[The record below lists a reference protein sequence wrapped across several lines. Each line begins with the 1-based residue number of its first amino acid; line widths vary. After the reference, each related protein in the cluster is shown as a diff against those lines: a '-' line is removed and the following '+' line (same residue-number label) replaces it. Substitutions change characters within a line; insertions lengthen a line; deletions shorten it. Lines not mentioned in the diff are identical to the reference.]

1 MSALNTTLDETTG
14 AAAVSQSVRF
24 CSGHGQHHTA
34 NPDAKHPKP
43 YTTLSMANIMQMMAD
58 PKPVP
63 KEKGQWV
70 IFTDYTG
77 DHARSAD
84 HLRTSAAKYFA
95 LWADIDEAQG
105 VTAQDVLSRT
115 AFGATKAETH
125 VYTSRSA
132 TEENQKCHVI
142 VPLAEPV
149 DAITFEIM
157 QEVLNNRLAAEG
169 LKPDRVTQTCNQLCY
184 LPNKGAFYWSDSL
197 DFMDGYDTLHP
208 DRWAKEVAAIKDEIR
223 QAQIIVQAAK
233 PKPRPNLLNA
243 TQSGIVE
250 KILQAYD
257 GQLVDILKGEGYRGS
272 SRKLLCPSSTS
283 GSLGVTILERDGKQV
298 CYSHH
303 GATSDKLSNQNHN
316 GHSLDVVDVIC
327 ELWHG
332 GDFSKMIAV
341 EAENLDGEAN
351 KQRQIKHAK
360 EQDRI
365 KAAAEFENFSTS
377 AAKPEPEKDQQ
388 TDKADV
394 LSPPGIA
401 GDICRLIAARARRDR
416 PELYPLA
423 ALHMLALVSSAR
435 PTVYTSKL
443 NIITLGIA
451 STAAGKETAQDVIKK
466 LANDCYLSSH
476 IHSDM
481 GSFKEMILNLIDGDG
496 KNLYIMD
503 EVHSTLDSMK
513 SKNAATYE
521 TKTEAEILKMT
532 TTGLYTFRG
541 AEKRSIMPHFEKSL
555 ADVENRLSAMPDD
568 DISDTFMMLTRTKAK
583 LERQIKYLD
592 EGWPDPFVS
601 IMGHSVPEKL
611 DRFAS
616 NADNIA
622 SGFIGRS
629 LVVRCPEGAEPLR
642 LDLDAAEAN
651 ILQADIGRR
660 LARIKGSTSLIT
672 ATDEAD
678 KYLRD
683 RSAHF
688 EEEDQRNCEYLG
700 AIYRRAS
707 EHLFKV
713 AGLMAIESGV
723 INIEHARYAYALVLA
738 SIDDIGYLLQ
748 QAMAKGEG
756 ASETAVRQAAALKI
770 LKQAAPKSGATLTAL
785 KKAVT
790 RSNEWKDVQS
800 KHKGGDLFDDLI
812 TELIKKE
819 QLEFIDDGR
828 RKRYRAK

>member
-1 MSALNTTLDETTG
+1 MI
-14 AAAVSQSVRF
+14 SQSVQF

-43 YTTLSMANIMQMMAD
+43 YIPSSMASIMQMMAD

-70 IFTDYTG
+70 IFSDDTG
-77 DHARSAD
+77 VHGRNAE
-84 HLRTSAAKYFA
+84 HLRSTGALFYA
-95 LWADIDEAQG
+95 LWGDIDEAQG

-115 AFGATKAETH
+115 AFGATDAETH

-132 TEENQKCHVI
+132 TEENQKCRII

-149 DAITFEIM
+149 NAVTFEIM
-157 QEVLNNRLAAEG
+157 QEVLNNKLESEG
-169 LKPDRVTQTCNQLCY
+169 LIPDRATQTCNQLCY
-184 LPNKGAFYWSDSL
+184 LPNRGEFYWSGSLDSL
-197 DFMDGYDTLHP
+197 DSYDTLHP

-351 KQRQIKHAK
+351 KQRQIEHAK

-377 AAKPEPEKDQQ
+377 AAKPEPLKDQQ
-388 TDKADV
+388 TEKADV

-423 ALHMLALVSSAR
+423 SLHMLALVSSAR

-466 LANDCYLSSH
+466 LASECYLSGH

-481 GSFKEMILNLIDGDG
+481 GSFREMIINLIDGDG

-503 EVHSTLDSMK
+503 EVHSTLDSMR

-541 AEKRSIMPHFEKSL
+541 AEKRSLVPFFEKDL
-555 ADVENRLSAMPDD
+555 AAVSNRLSELPDG
-568 DISDTFMMLTRTKAK
+568 DTGDKFKMLTRTKAK
-583 LERQIKYLD
+583 LERQIKHIH

-611 DRFAS
+611 DKFAS
-616 NADNIA
+616 SADNIA

-642 LDLDAAEAN
+642 LDLDTAEAN
-651 ILQADIGRR
+651 ILQADISHR

-678 KYLRD
+678 QYLRD

-688 EEEDQRNCEYLG
+688 EEEEQRNCEYLG

-713 AGLMAIESGV
+713 AGLLAIESGE
-723 INIEHARYAYALVLA
+723 IKIEHARYADALVTS
-738 SIDDIGYLLQ
+738 SIYDIGYLIQ

-756 ASETAVRQAAALKI
+756 ASTQAVTNAAKLKI
-770 LKQAAPKSGATLTAL
+770 LKQSKPKSGATLTAL

-790 RSNEWKDVQS
+790 RSTQWQDAQAKYKD
-800 KHKGGDLFDDLI
+800 GDLFDDLI
-812 TELIKKE
+812 TELIQKE

-828 RKRYRAK
+828 RKRYRTK